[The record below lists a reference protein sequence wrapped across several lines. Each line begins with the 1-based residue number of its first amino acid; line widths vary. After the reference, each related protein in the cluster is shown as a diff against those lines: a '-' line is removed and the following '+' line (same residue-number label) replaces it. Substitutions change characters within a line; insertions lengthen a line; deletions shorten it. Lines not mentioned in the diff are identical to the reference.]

1 MTRAAQKN
9 EELCYLGEFAREQ
22 LELNGAVVKS
32 ALKEPP
38 DGSVTVTSADGTT
51 LLLDFELSEYFVDTQ
66 TDRKSGSPRK
76 QIDGFWENVRTEL
89 TPRLAA
95 LRLPVD
101 LRVRL
106 NEPIGIRKNQT
117 RQFAEELIQFA
128 QEYCPSDRL
137 RTRHEVFP
145 AERYPLLHNNAEW
158 ISLVRLDGL
167 AVIGWHCA
175 NLAVASVGVT
185 PAKVAS
191 LIRDK
196 SGKAFNWTPGAER
209 CLLIYASGSVVT
221 SRAGPP
227 MAIQPSLEDSGVC
240 AACASSVF
248 DRIYFW
254 ERVLGWHERLK

>member
-167 AVIGWHCA
+167 A
-175 NLAVASVGVT
+175 
-185 PAKVAS
+185 KVAS